1 MKVLIVYYS
10 LEGNTRFIA
19 DTIAKATSA
28 DLLELK
34 PIKEIAKKGVLK
46 YLTGGIQAWKKEAPE
61 LLSWDKDP
69 NDYNLIFIGT
79 PVWAW
84 TYSAPCHTFL
94 STTNLKNKKIA
105 FFCCHGGD
113 KGRTFK
119 NMKKA
124 LIDNHLIDC
133 IDFREPL
140 KRNKEASEKKAIEW
154 AKKIL
159 TNHIE

>member
-1 MKVLIVYYS
+1 MKVLVVYYS

-19 DTIAKATSA
+19 HAIAKATAA

-34 PIKEIAKKGVLK
+34 PIKEIGKKGFLR
-46 YLTGGIQAWKKEAPE
+46 YLTGGKQAWKRETPE
-61 LLSWDKDP
+61 LLPWDKDP

-94 STTNLKNKKIA
+94 TTANLKNKKIA

-113 KGRTFK
+113 KGKTFK
-119 NMKKA
+119 DMKKA
-124 LIDNHLIDC
+124 LIDNQILDC
-133 IDFREPL
+133 IDFEEPL
-140 KRNKEASEKKAIEW
+140 KKNKETSEKRAIEW
-154 AKKIL
+154 VKKNLI
-159 TNHIE
+159 NHIE